1 MYPEALAHFRRAR
14 ALAPDN
20 PALLMAY
27 GHALGASGDQVGAQQ
42 ALTDLQALSLHRYV
56 PALYFAGMY
65 IGLGRKDDAL
75 KSIQKALQERSD
87 RLLYLDVEP
96 IADPIRADPRFHDIL
111 MQLHLR

>member
-1 MYPEALAHFRRAR
+1 MYPEALTHFRKAR

-27 GHALGASGDQVGAQQ
+27 GHALGVSGNQAGAQQ
-42 ALTDLQALSLHRYV
+42 ALADLQALSLHRYV

-65 IGLGRKDDAL
+65 IGLGRKNDAL
-75 KSIQKALQERSD
+75 DAIQKALREHSD

-96 IADPIRADPRFHDIL
+96 IADPIRSDPRFRNIL
-111 MQLHLR
+111 AQLHLR